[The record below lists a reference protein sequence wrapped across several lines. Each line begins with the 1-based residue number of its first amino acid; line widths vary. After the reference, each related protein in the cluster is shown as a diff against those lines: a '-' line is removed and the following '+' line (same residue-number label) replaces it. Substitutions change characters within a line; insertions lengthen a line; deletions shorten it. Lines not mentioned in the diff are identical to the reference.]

1 MSINHPPLIGIT
13 TALLLFSVA
22 FGAPAVLGKD
32 QEEDTT
38 VQIYKKVAP
47 TTVFIASAYFT
58 RHHMT
63 SPSNTGIGSGLLIN
77 DQGEI
82 VTNAHVVEGA
92 AKITVLLHDDT
103 RLPAEVVGIDG
114 ETDIALLRVKLPK
127 EHPQIAEFGDSD
139 HIEIGQQV
147 LAIGHPFGLGY
158 AVTTGVISGFGI
170 SPMFGP
176 DQEAVL
182 QTSAAI
188 NPGNSG
194 GPLVDLGGKVIG
206 LNASLLIGAQNIS
219 FAIPINTVKSVVAEL
234 RVHGRVI
241 RPWLG
246 IKATL
251 LSEEVINLFT
261 MPLAHGWLV
270 EDIEEGSPA
279 EKAGLLA
286 GDLNVTIEGVPWVL
300 GGDII
305 QDVNG
310 EDVRTVQQHA
320 KTLKKL
326 KIGDVVELSIVR
338 NGTPGKILAT
348 VHERP
353 RAQALDSKVKG
364 QDEMT
369 GPPIERQGGEVRKAS
384 RAIRF

>member
-1 MSINHPPLIGIT
+1 MSMNHPHVMRT
-13 TALLLFSVA
+13 TAALLLFSVA
-22 FGAPAVLGKD
+22 FGAPSVFAKD

-38 VQIYKKVAP
+38 VRIYKKVAP
-47 TTVFIASAYFT
+47 TTVFVASAYFT
-58 RHHMT
+58 RHSMT
-63 SPSNTGIGSGLLIN
+63 RASSNGIGSGVLIN

-82 VTNAHVVEGA
+82 VTNAHVMDGA
-92 AKITVLLHDDT
+92 AKIMVLLHDGT

-114 ETDIALLRVKLPK
+114 ETDIALLRVKLP
-127 EHPQIAEFGDSD
+127 EDSPPFAQFGDSD
-139 HIEIGQQV
+139 SVEVGQTV

-158 AVTTGVISGFGI
+158 ALTTGVVSGFGT
-170 SPMFGP
+170 SPIFGLE
-176 DQEAVL
+176 QEAVL

-194 GPLVDLGGKVIG
+194 GPLVNLEGNVIG
-206 LNASLLIGAQNIS
+206 LNASILMGAQNIG
-219 FAIPINTVKSVVAEL
+219 FAIPINTVKSIVAEL
-234 RVHGRVI
+234 RSNGRVI

-261 MPLAHGWLV
+261 LPLASGWLV

-305 QDVNG
+305 QEING
-310 EDVRTVQQHA
+310 ESITTAEQHA
-320 KTLKKL
+320 ETLKKL
-326 KIGDVVELSIVR
+326 KVGDDVELSILR
-338 NGTPGKILAT
+338 EGTSHKILAT
-348 VHERP
+348 VQERP
-353 RAQALDSKVKG
+353 RAQALSSKAKG
-364 QDEMT
+364 QEET
-369 GPPIERQGGEVRKAS
+369 SGPPIKHQAGEAKTTSRK
-384 RAIRF
+384 IRF

>member
-1 MSINHPPLIGIT
+1 MSMNHPHVIRT
-13 TALLLFSVA
+13 AAALLLFSVA
-22 FGAPAVLGKD
+22 FGAPSVLAKD

-38 VQIYKKVAP
+38 VRIYKKVAP
-47 TTVFIASAYFT
+47 TTVFIASAYFR
-58 RHHMT
+58 RHSMT
-63 SPSNTGIGSGLLIN
+63 SASSSGIGSGVLIN

-82 VTNAHVVEGA
+82 VTNAHVVDGA
-92 AKITVLLHDDT
+92 AKIMVLLHDGT

-114 ETDIALLRVKLPK
+114 ETDIALLCVKLP
-127 EHPQIAEFGDSD
+127 EERPPFAQFGDSD
-139 HIEIGQQV
+139 RVEVGQTV

-158 AVTTGVISGFGI
+158 ALTTGVVSGFGT
-170 SPMFGP
+170 SPILGL

-194 GPLVDLGGKVIG
+194 GPLVDLEGKVIG
-206 LNASLLIGAQNIS
+206 LNASILMGAQNIG
-219 FAIPINTVKSVVAEL
+219 FAIPINTVKSIVAEL
-234 RVHGRVI
+234 RIHGRVI

-261 MPLAHGWLV
+261 LPLASGWLV

-286 GDLNVTIEGVPWVL
+286 GDLNVSIEGVPWVL

-305 QDVNG
+305 QEING
-310 EDVRTVQQHA
+310 EDVTTAEQHA
-320 KTLKKL
+320 ETLKKL
-326 KIGDVVELSIVR
+326 KVGDVVELSIVR
-338 NGTPGKILAT
+338 DGAPHKILAT
-348 VHERP
+348 VQERP
-353 RAQALDSKVKG
+353 RAQALSSKAKG
-364 QDEMT
+364 QEEIT
-369 GPPIERQGGEVRKAS
+369 TPPFKHQGGEARTPS
-384 RAIRF
+384 REIRF

>member
-1 MSINHPPLIGIT
+1 MSMNSHLIGT
-13 TALLLFSVA
+13 TAALLLFSVA
-22 FGAPAVLGKD
+22 FGTPAVLGKD
-32 QEEDTT
+32 QAEDTT

-58 RHHMT
+58 RRHMT
-63 SPSNTGIGSGLLIN
+63 NPSSTGIGSGLLIN

-82 VTNAHVVEGA
+82 VTNAHVVDGA
-92 AKITVLLHDDT
+92 ARITVLLHDDT

-127 EHPQIAEFGDSD
+127 EHPPIAEFGDSD
-139 HIEIGQQV
+139 RIEIGQQV

-206 LNASLLIGAQNIS
+206 LNASLLTGAQNIS

-234 RVHGRVI
+234 RLHGRVI

-261 MPLAHGWLV
+261 MPLAPGWLV
-270 EDIEEGSPA
+270 EDVEEGSPS

-305 QDVNG
+305 QEVNG
-310 EDVRTVQQHA
+310 EDVRTTQQHA
-320 KTLKKL
+320 KTLRNM

-338 NGTPGKILAT
+338 NGAPRKILAT
-348 VHERP
+348 VQERP

-364 QDEMT
+364 QEEMP
-369 GPPIERQGGEVRKAS
+369 GPPIEHQRGEVRNAS

>member
-1 MSINHPPLIGIT
+1 
-13 TALLLFSVA
+13 
-22 FGAPAVLGKD
+22 
-32 QEEDTT
+32 
-38 VQIYKKVAP
+38 
-47 TTVFIASAYFT
+47 
-58 RHHMT
+58 
-63 SPSNTGIGSGLLIN
+63 
-77 DQGEI
+77 
-82 VTNAHVVEGA
+82 VVDGA
-92 AKITVLLHDDT
+92 ARITVLLHDDT

-139 HIEIGQQV
+139 RIEIGQQV

-206 LNASLLIGAQNIS
+206 LNASLLTGAQNIS
-219 FAIPINTVKSVVAEL
+219 FAIPINTVKSVVAEIRL
-234 RVHGRVI
+234 HGRVI

-251 LSEEVINLFT
+251 LSEEVISLFT
-261 MPLAHGWLV
+261 MPLAPGWLV
-270 EDIEEGSPA
+270 EDVEEGSPG

-305 QDVNG
+305 QEING
-310 EDVRTVQQHA
+310 EDVRTAQQHP
-320 KTLKKL
+320 KILRNM

-338 NGTPGKILAT
+338 NGAPGKILAT
-348 VHERP
+348 VQERP
-353 RAQALDSKVKG
+353 RAQSLDKVKG
-364 QDEMT
+364 QEEMP
-369 GPPIERQGGEVRKAS
+369 GPPIEQQRGEVRNAS